1 MKNGSYVGRR
11 SIRTGPVGAGTARP
25 VREAAVVTPIRCAAP
40 FPLLRCPDVSL
51 RGAKRRGNLG
61 KALPIRTGRRSIR
74 TGPVGAGH
82 APPVREAAVVP
93 PIRCA
98 APFPLL
104 RRPDVSLRGAKRRG
118 NLAVPGRITGKPSAK
133 SQLPPRDCTPRALP
147 RASRS
152 GRHVGLRPP
161 RNDKSGG
168 GHPRFIDGPL
178 ITPVQRRERHAAPYR
193 ARAVGGHAPPLP
205 IYHKM
210 TARRGYRRAVV
221 VYRSRKNSRVC
232 SALCTMA
239 ARSSSRLSNF
249 RSGRRK
255 V

>member
-1 MKNGSYVGRR
+1 MVKAKG
-11 SIRTGPVGAGTARP
+11 
-25 VREAAVVTPIRCAAP
+25 
-40 FPLLRCPDVSL
+40 LSL
-51 RGAKRRGNLG
+51 RG
-61 KALPIRTGRRSIR
+61 PE
-74 TGPVGAGH
+74 GAV
-82 APPVREAAVVP
+82 A
-93 PIRCA
+93 I
-98 APFPLL
+98 
-104 RRPDVSLRGAKRRG
+104 
-118 NLAVPGRITGKPSAK
+118 
-133 SQLPPRDCTPRALP
+133 
-147 RASRS
+147 S
-152 GRHVGLRPP
+152 GRQLRFRRWLSHDTVEYCEIAPQGHFLALRAQGATSACGLLAMTNR
-161 RNDKSGG
+161 G

-178 ITPVQRRERHAAPYR
+178 ITPVQRRERHAAPYK

-239 ARSSSRLSNF
+239 SRRASRLSNF

>member
-1 MKNGSYVGRR
+1 MPLPYRARAVG
-11 SIRTGPVGAGTARP
+11 
-25 VREAAVVTPIRCAAP
+25 
-40 FPLLRCPDVSL
+40 
-51 RGAKRRGNLG
+51 
-61 KALPIRTGRRSIR
+61 
-74 TGPVGAGH
+74 GH

-118 NLAVPGRITGKPSAK
+118 NLAVPGRTTGKPSAK

-168 GHPRFIDGPL
+168 YYRFIVNLFGSAVQRREGTARPL
-178 ITPVQRRERHAAPYR
+178 QGACGRRGRSVILGCAWRSLSAATDAIGACRFNGTLFQSFVQRRERHAAPLQGACGRR
-193 ARAVGGHAPPLP
+193 ACPARPRSGSSTANSVRCTVPIAAPP
-205 IYHKM
+205 
-210 TARRGYRRAVV
+210 
-221 VYRSRKNSRVC
+221 
-232 SALCTMA
+232 
-239 ARSSSRLSNF
+239 
-249 RSGRRK
+249 
-255 V
+255 